1 MSKLVN
7 IILSGG
13 VGSRLWPLSRKSKP
27 KQFLPIFD
35 GKSLFEMTI
44 ERNKVLTDSFISV
57 GNKQHYELVE
67 NSFINSTIM
76 QCEQVLEAT
85 PRNTAAAIA
94 FPCFS
99 LNPET
104 IVLIT
109 PSDHIIQ
116 DQPAYVKA
124 MKQGVAL
131 AESGNIVCFGVVP
144 THAETGYGYIECDGF
159 DVKSFRE
166 KPDAVTAADF
176 VSSGN
181 FLWNAGIFC
190 FQAGAY
196 LQELKRYE
204 PALFARALTAY
215 NAKVDCFLPLDESLE
230 IPSTSID
237 YAVME
242 RSDKIKV
249 VPADFA
255 WSDMGSFDAIWDFRE
270 SQEPHSKAPYKN
282 LALSTNQKH
291 IEFLGVKDL
300 IVVETDDAIL
310 ILPRHKSQDV
320 KQVYERLEKVKSALV
335 D

>member
-1 MSKLVN
+1 MSKLIN

-27 KQFLPIFD
+27 KQFLSIFE

-44 ERNKVLTDSFISV
+44 DRNKGLTDTFISV
-57 GNKQHYELVE
+57 GNHQHHELVAH
-67 NSFINSTIM
+67 SFLNAEVM
-76 QCEQVLEAT
+76 QFEQVLEAS

-99 LNPET
+99 MDPET
-104 IVLIT
+104 VVLVT

-116 DQPAYVKA
+116 DQPSYVKA

-131 AESGNIVCFGVVP
+131 AQSGHIVCFGVVP
-144 THAETGYGYIECDGF
+144 NHAETGYGYIECEGF

-176 VSSGN
+176 VASGN

-204 PALFARALTAY
+204 PALFARALSAF
-215 NAKVDCFLPLDESLE
+215 NSKVDSFLPLDESLE
-230 IPSTSID
+230 IPSISID

-249 VPADFA
+249 VPANFA

-270 SQEPHSKAPYKN
+270 SQEPASIAPYKN

-320 KQVYERLEKVKSALV
+320 KQVYERLEKGKSALV